1 MVSDLDAVIA
11 RLTQAGFPIAK
22 DGMEDPFRRNI
33 YFFDAH
39 GFEVEFVEYLSDLP
53 NERNRY

>member
-1 MVSDLDAVIA
+1 MIA

-22 DGMEDPFRRNI
+22 DGMEDPYRRNI

-39 GFEVEFVEYLSDLP
+39 GFEVEFVEYLTDIP
-53 NERNRY
+53 AERNRY